1 MQDENIGQITFYVRT
16 TQEPEALANSLRHQ
30 VAQLDPNLPVYSL
43 RTLEEQIEES
53 IFGDQLM
60 AVLSAVFGL
69 LAALLATVGIYGVMA
84 WTVTQR
90 SREIGIRMALGAR
103 PGDVLK
109 LIVGQGMML
118 TVIGVVIG
126 LVAAY
131 AVTRLVESLLF
142 SVSATDV
149 PTFIVI
155 TLLLIAVAVVACY
168 LPARRATKVDPMLA
182 LRHE

>member
-1 MQDENIGQITFYVRT
+1 
-16 TQEPEALANSLRHQ
+16 
-30 VAQLDPNLPVYSL
+30 
-43 RTLEEQIEES
+43 
-53 IFGDQLM
+53 M

-109 LIVGQGMML
+109 LVVRQGMTL

-126 LVAAY
+126 LVGAFAA
-131 AVTRLVESLLF
+131 TRLVGSLLF
-142 SVSATDV
+142 GVSATDIS
-149 PTFIVI
+149 TFLVI
-155 TLLLIAVAVVACY
+155 TLLLIAISLAACY
-168 LPARRATKVDPMLA
+168 LPARRATKVDPMVA

>member
-1 MQDENIGQITFYVRT
+1 
-16 TQEPEALANSLRHQ
+16 
-30 VAQLDPNLPVYSL
+30 
-43 RTLEEQIEES
+43 
-53 IFGDQLM
+53 
-60 AVLSAVFGL
+60 VFGL

-109 LIVGQGMML
+109 LIVGQGMTL
-118 TVIGVVIG
+118 TIIGAVIG
-126 LVAAY
+126 LAAAY

-155 TLLLIAVAVVACY
+155 TLLLIAVAFVACY

>member
-1 MQDENIGQITFYVRT
+1 
-16 TQEPEALANSLRHQ
+16 LR
-30 VAQLDPNLPVYSL
+30 
-43 RTLEEQIEES
+43 EQIEES

-103 PGDVLK
+103 PGDVLR
-109 LIVGQGMML
+109 LIVGQGMTL

-126 LVAAY
+126 LIAAY
-131 AVTRLVESLLF
+131 AATRLIESLLF
-142 SVSATDV
+142 GVGGTDL
-149 PTFIVI
+149 PTYIVI
-155 TLLLIAVAVVACY
+155 TLLLILVALAACY
-168 LPARRATKVDPMLA
+168 LPARRATKVDPIIA
-182 LRHE
+182 LRYE